1 MSARKEDIKEYAL
14 ALFKRLKELNYT
26 FACELYTEKCN
37 GVSTN
42 TGTIKFIIE
51 TSRLNYYAM
60 VTIGNVKF
68 HQRFSVKEKP
78 EWKDYFCT
86 DITFH
91 GEEWNDKGS
100 TDRYFFRGASKLD
113 ISKLRFEDSKLFSG
127 TDDSVIV
134 PDIFISF
141 NFVERMVTEYVTH

>member
-1 MSARKEDIKEYAL
+1 M
-14 ALFKRLKELNYT
+14 
-26 FACELYTEKCN
+26 EKCN

-60 VTIGNVKF
+60 VTIGNAKF

-100 TDRYFFRGASKLD
+100 TDRYFFRGSRKLNID
-113 ISKLRFEDSKLFSG
+113 KLRFSDSKLFSG
-127 TDDSVIV
+127 TDDGVIV